1 MNIQDKCYEVT
12 KSKGF
17 RLTDYAI
24 QTILIAT
31 EVEEALQT
39 INIKVAA
46 SKKLHKQIKRFRK
59 AMIEI
64 EEARY
69 KEYPS
74 DVSQIKDKDNYIE
87 ELTDII
93 IRVLSIMG
101 SMGVNAEEQIEKKLI
116 KNMSRPKRHNKCF

>member
-31 EVEEALQT
+31 EVEEALQA

>member
-31 EVEEALQT
+31 EVEEALQA

-69 KEYPS
+69 KEYPG
-74 DVSQIKDKDNYIE
+74 DVSQIKDKDNYVE